1 MIKKFTAVLQEE
13 LAYLDTG
20 GEDKETLVL
29 IHGNMSSSMFF
40 LRTIDKLKDRYRIIA
55 PDLPGFGDST
65 YRKVYTSIKDYSDL
79 LARFFI
85 KLGIRD
91 YTVLGWSMGGGVVY
105 ELLLNDLCKEDIK
118 KAIILAGVGLNGF
131 RYKEFLS
138 QLKNGIKHSVGTLG
152 AEEIVMGLKH
162 MNNFYKELK
171 GEDLREE
178 IHLNAVKNSLKKFV
192 YSGKDIDPEELEI
205 NACEA
210 EKQVNLKD
218 VAKALYDFD
227 MIKTEA
233 YKKFESEVL
242 ILHGTDDFVT
252 SVKGAVEDYKLIAT
266 HAYIKLIEGGT
277 HGLMATNFEEY
288 IKALE
293 DYLGGKYES
302 FNVK

>member
-85 KLGIRD
+85 KLGIKD

-118 KAIILAGVGLNGF
+118 KAVILAGVGLNGF

-138 QLKNGIKHSVGTLG
+138 QLKNGMKFSVGPLG
-152 AEEIVMGLKH
+152 AEEFVMGFKQV
-162 MNNFYKELK
+162 NNIYKEFQ
-171 GEDLREE
+171 GEELREE
-178 IHLNAVKNSLKKFV
+178 IHLNAVKNSLKKYV

-205 NACEA
+205 NGREA
-210 EKQVNLKD
+210 EKQVNVKD

-227 MIKTEA
+227 MMKTEA
-233 YKKFESEVL
+233 YKKFESKIL

-252 SVKGAVEDYKLIAT
+252 SVKGAVEDYKLLAT
-266 HAYIKLIEGGT
+266 NAYIKLIEGGT

-288 IKALE
+288 IAALE
-293 DYLGGKYES
+293 DFLGGKYES